1 MLDAWRS
8 GDVEKIAKTFDKDL
22 AETPALR
29 DALMIQRNRNWA
41 QWIDKRMA
49 EPGSVMLAV
58 GAGHLAGTE
67 SVQRHLEA
75 KGYKVQRV
83 Q

>member
-1 MLDAWRS
+1 
-8 GDVEKIAKTFDKDL
+8 
-22 AETPALR
+22 
-29 DALMIQRNRNWA
+29 MIQRNRNWA